1 MCTVT
6 LSDFIKLEHL
16 PVKILYS
23 TCIVYRS
30 ILIPKVLGS
39 QCNQD
44 SGILQVESTIF
55 VLVDIHVVTA
65 RFCNNPVK
73 YFMLLRGVP
82 LSENICNEN
91 IQIMM
96 SCHHIEYMRLS
107 Y

>member
-1 MCTVT
+1 MQPGFWDITGRKHNFCP
-6 LSDFIKLEHL
+6 SG
-16 PVKILYS
+16 YS
-23 TCIVYRS
+23 HGQ
-30 ILIPKVLGS
+30 VLQQS
-39 QCNQD
+39 
-44 SGILQVESTIF
+44 
-55 VLVDIHVVTA
+55 
-65 RFCNNPVK
+65 VK